1 MAAPYAL
8 SSDLVSAWPAKSLE
22 VAQYIDG
29 QVPLLAMTQNAQTGT
44 TYTFV
49 ATDFTKLVTLS
60 NASAVAVTLPL
71 ESSVAWPT
79 GTQLRLLNQG
89 AGTVTVA
96 GAVGVTINGTPLTL
110 TQYKGANLIKTGTNT
125 WTFVPFAS
133 GIGAAVY
140 SDANTG
146 TYTGYAYKTFT
157 DSGTLNVTTAGFAD
171 LIVVGGGGG
180 GGWGTANR
188 GGGGGG
194 AGGCFVKTSVYLPVG
209 THTITVGAGGTA
221 GSSTAIVANGT
232 ASSVAD
238 LYFGVGGG
246 FGGQTGTGPGAKF
259 VGGTG
264 GSGGGS
270 ADNTLT
276 SASGISTQGFAGGTC
291 PNNGPA
297 GGGGGA
303 SAVGANTTSLA
314 GGAGGAGTTTTI
326 AGTTPSAAY
335 VAGSYAFGGGG
346 GGGNYSATA
355 GAGGSGGG
363 GAGSGNATAAT
374 AGTINTGGGGGGGGY
389 AGSGTNSGGQ
399 GGKGIVIVRVAV

>member
-1 MAAPYAL
+1 MGAPYAL

-29 QVPLLAMTQNAQTGT
+29 QVPLLAMTQNPQTGT

-49 ATDFTKLVTLS
+49 AADFTKLVTLS
-60 NASAVAVTLPL
+60 NASPVAVTLPL
-71 ESSVAWPT
+71 EATVPWPT

-96 GAVGVTINGTPLTL
+96 GAVGVTINGSPLTL

-133 GIGAAVY
+133 GVGAAVY

-146 TYTGYAYKTFT
+146 TYTGFAYKTFT
-157 DSGTLNVTTAGFAD
+157 DSGTLTVTTAGFVD

-180 GGWGTANR
+180 GGWGTGNR

-194 AGGCFVKTSVYLPVG
+194 AGGCFVKTSVYLPAG

-246 FGGQTGTGPGAKF
+246 FGGQTGTGPTAKF
-259 VGGTG
+259 LGGTG

-276 SASGISTQGFAGGTC
+276 SASGISSQGFAGGTC
-291 PNNGPA
+291 PTNSPA
-297 GGGGGA
+297 AGGGGA
-303 SAVGANTTSLA
+303 SAVGGNTTTA

-326 AGTTPSAAY
+326 AGTTPSGAY

>member
-1 MAAPYAL
+1 MVSFTAGAVLTAASLNTAFNAL
-8 SSDLVSAWPAKSLE
+8 TIRTVTATSDTLV
-22 VAQYIDG
+22 
-29 QVPLLAMTQNAQTGT
+29 LADNGGAV
-44 TYTFV
+44 TY
-49 ATDFTKLVTLS
+49 S
-60 NASAVAVTLPL
+60 NASATTSTIPPNA
-71 ESSVAWPT
+71 SVAFAI
-79 GTQLRLLNQG
+79 GTKIVLINLG
-89 AGTVTVA
+89 AGVVTVTA
-96 GAVGVTINGTPLTL
+96 GVGVTINGATLTL
-110 TQYKGANLIKTGTNT
+110 AQNAGGTCIKTDTNT
-125 WTFVPFAS
+125 WSFLPFSS
-133 GIGAAVY
+133 GVGAANF
-140 SDANTG
+140 SDTATG
-146 TYTGYAYKTFT
+146 SYTGYKYKTFT

-171 LIVVGGGGG
+171 IVVVGGGGG

-194 AGGCFVKTSVYLPVG
+194 AGGCLIKTSVYLPVG

-232 ASSVAD
+232 SSSIAD
-238 LYFGVGGG
+238 LYFAVGGG
-246 FGGQTGTGPGAKF
+246 FGGQTGTGPTAKF

-291 PNNGPA
+291 PTNSAAA
-297 GGGGGA
+297 GGGGA
-303 SAVGANTTSLA
+303 TAAGANTTTA
-314 GGAGGAGTTTTI
+314 GGAGGAGTTTSI
-326 AGTTPSAAY
+326 AGTTPSGAY

-346 GGGNYSATA
+346 GGGNYSAAA